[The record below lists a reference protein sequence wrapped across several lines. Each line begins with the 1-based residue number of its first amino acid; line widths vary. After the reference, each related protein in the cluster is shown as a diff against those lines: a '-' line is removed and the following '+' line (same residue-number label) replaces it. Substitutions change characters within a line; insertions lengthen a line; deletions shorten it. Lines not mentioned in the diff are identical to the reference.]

1 MGKKILIV
9 SQYFYPE
16 NFRIN
21 DIAKEWVKI
30 GHEVTV
36 ITGIPNYP
44 EGKFYKGY
52 SWAKR
57 RSESIHDIKIIRLPI
72 FSRGKSK
79 LKLITNYISFVFSGY
94 IWKLKTKLKFDLI
107 FVYEVSP
114 MTQALPG
121 IWLGKKLKIPVILYV
136 TDLWPENVEIVA
148 GVKNKFVL
156 KQIGKMVDYIY
167 AKSKLILT
175 SSDSFIDSISSRG
188 VSKLKLKYWPQY
200 AEDVYH
206 PFRGS
211 NLMGHLIPNDG
222 RLNIIFTGNIG
233 YAQGLDLLPKVA
245 QKLKLKQ
252 IIVRFNIVGEGR
264 FKKPLIELVE
274 EYGVKEYFNFI
285 DKQSS
290 ENIPK
295 LLSLCDC
302 GLIILNENP
311 LFSMTI
317 PAKTQSYLACGIPI
331 LASVDGEV
339 FNLVNQNKIGIATKA
354 GDEMGLVEA
363 IVKFSLLN
371 QEEINEFRKNAL
383 NYNENNFSKTK
394 LLNQMELWF
403 EQVIQERQ

>member
-21 DIAKEWVKI
+21 EIAKEWVKT

-52 SWAKR
+52 SWIKR
-57 RSESIHDIKIIRLPI
+57 RNETIDDIKIIRLPI

-79 LKLITNYISFVFSGY
+79 LKLITNYLSFVFSGY
-94 IWKLKTKLKFDLI
+94 IWKLKTKLRFDLI

-121 IWLGKKLKIPVILYV
+121 IWLGKKFKIPVILYV

-148 GVKNKFVL
+148 GLKNKFVL

-188 VSKLKLKYWPQY
+188 VSKMKLKYWPQY

-206 PFRGS
+206 PFRGPS
-211 NLMGHLIPNDG
+211 LLNHFIPNDG

-245 QKLKLKQ
+245 QKLKHKQ

-264 FKKPLIELVE
+264 FKKPLIEMVE

-285 DKQSS
+285 NKQSS

-295 LLSLCDC
+295 LLNLCDC

-339 FNLVNQNKIGIATKA
+339 FNLVNQNKIGIAAKS
-354 GDEMGLVEA
+354 GDEKSLVEA
-363 IVKFSLLN
+363 IEKFSLLN
-371 QEEINEFRKNAL
+371 QEEIKEFRKNAL
-383 NYNENNFSKTK
+383 NYNEKNFSKTK

-403 EQVIQERQ
+403 EEVIQERR

>member
-21 DIAKEWVKI
+21 EIAKEWVKT

-52 SWAKR
+52 SWIKR
-57 RSESIHDIKIIRLPI
+57 RNETIDDIKIIRLPI

-79 LKLITNYISFVFSGY
+79 LKLITNYLSFVFSGY
-94 IWKLKTKLKFDLI
+94 IWKLKTKLRFDLI

-121 IWLGKKLKIPVILYV
+121 IWLGKKFKIPVILYV

-148 GVKNKFVL
+148 GLKNKFVL

-167 AKSKLILT
+167 AKSELILT
-175 SSDSFIDSISSRG
+175 SSNSFIDSISSRL
-188 VSKLKLKYWPQY
+188 VSKMKLKYWPQY

-206 PFRGS
+206 PFRGPS
-211 NLMGHLIPNDG
+211 LLNHFIPNDG

-245 QKLKLKQ
+245 QKLKHKQ

-264 FKKPLIELVE
+264 FKKPLIEMVE

-285 DKQSS
+285 NKQSS

-339 FNLVNQNKIGIATKA
+339 FNLVNQNKIGIAAKS
-354 GDEMGLVEA
+354 GDEKSLVEA
-363 IVKFSLLN
+363 IEKFSLLN
-371 QEEINEFRKNAL
+371 QEEIKEFRKNAL
-383 NYNENNFSKTK
+383 NYNEKNFSKTK

-403 EQVIQERQ
+403 EEVIQERR